1 MNPSNL
7 IKSFW
12 SYWTV
17 GRLGIVFP
25 LWRFSCLNMTRMH
38 GLLLF
43 AHVGERKWIRREK
56 TFDRIQYFFPFP
68 RISIL
73 CFQSNL
79 INEERTILEKVSVS
93 MFLFGHIL
101 DQVWYKR
108 GELCIKSFFSH
119 LTLPPLFLP
128 EILHREAREDRHN
141 MRWKVQYTTS
151 EICN

>member
-43 AHVGERKWIRREK
+43 AHVGKRERVDKRENFWPEPIFLPISK
-56 TFDRIQYFFPFP
+56 DINTLLSKQPYQMKKNNSRKDFCFTVWPCFGSSIMLKRGKDVLNISLTVGEP
-68 RISIL
+68 SIL
-73 CFQSNL
+73 ALILVANKQFQ
-79 INEERTILEKVSVS
+79 R
-93 MFLFGHIL
+93 
-101 DQVWYKR
+101 
-108 GELCIKSFFSH
+108 
-119 LTLPPLFLP
+119 
-128 EILHREAREDRHN
+128 
-141 MRWKVQYTTS
+141 
-151 EICN
+151 